1 MVRFDKPCQL
11 VRGAVA
17 YFREHMVLGDYLTQ
31 EGRAELVWQGEGARM
46 LGLSGVCRP
55 DEFERVCRGLHPR
68 TGERLMVRD
77 KGAQRRV
84 CFFGQISPPKD
95 VSLACLVAGDQ
106 RIAGWWDEAVRET
119 LLEIE
124 ATVATRVRRGGVS
137 HDRTTGCMVAA
148 VVTHDTN
155 RALDPQLHT
164 HVCLLNLT
172 YDREEKRWKGV
183 QPSGLYRHQGYFRE
197 VCYNKLAQRLRSAG
211 YQLDKVKGIGFNLTG
226 FPEDL
231 RSRFSKRRREI
242 LRQAAAVGATTQD
255 ELQSIASNSRAAKT
269 KATAKELRAGWI
281 KEAGEALDAVRKV
294 IATAAGRPVRLP
306 VATPLEAVTSA
317 EAHVFERRSV
327 ADERVLLREALVA
340 GRGDVSLA
348 ELKAAVVDR
357 LASGFLLKR
366 ADSLVSRE
374 SLAAENEFV
383 GWAAN
388 RRESEAVLGRP
399 AAAAG
404 LSLEQADAVAE
415 VLESRSSVILLQGD
429 AGTGKTTCLNAIVAG
444 AAKQGNQVFCC
455 APSAAATDVLRRELG
470 GAADTLQQLL
480 VNRALQ
486 SSVRGRLLIVD
497 EAGLVSVRE
506 MRDLCRLAA
515 ANGNRLLL
523 VGDTKQHTA
532 VEAGDALRCLHKYA
546 GLPVAR
552 LTEIRRQRDP
562 LFRQAVALLAR
573 KDAKGAMDQFARIGA
588 VREVRSSREMLAQA
602 AADYLETIRSGRSC
616 LVISPVWSEIHAFND
631 EARRQL
637 RAAGLLQKSERPA
650 ETVFSLKW
658 TMEERRRPENYQRG
672 DLLTFYHASGPFVQ
686 GESVAVVRREGDKV
700 IVRRPAGDEVPVNVR
715 QTGGFDV
722 GLGRTIKV
730 AVGERLLIRAN
741 HAPAQL
747 KNGDLVEVSDLAG
760 DGTFRLKDGRSIPPG
775 FRHFSLGYATTSH
788 GAQGRTVDRGI
799 LLMGEEGMAAGNLK
813 QAYVSSSR
821 FRDSQMIYTTDWA
834 GAREAMRRPA
844 DRMLAKEL
852 VADDASSSFRRFSLS
867 RFFREGKGA
876 RLLAVLRGAPQA
888 GGPAAG
894 TGQPGRN

>member
-11 VRGAVA
+11 VRGAAA

-31 EGRAELVWQGEGARM
+31 EGRAELAWQGEGARM

-77 KGAQRRV
+77 KGAIRRV

-95 VSLACLVAGDQ
+95 VSLAYLVAGDH
-106 RIAGWWDEAVRET
+106 RIAGWWEEAVRET
-119 LLEIE
+119 LSEIE
-124 ATVATRVRRGGVS
+124 AAVATRVRRGGVS

-172 YDREEKRWKGV
+172 FDREEQRWKGV

-226 FPEDL
+226 FPEEL

-242 LRQAAAVGATTQD
+242 LRQATAAGATSQD
-255 ELQSIASNSRAAKT
+255 ELQAIASNSRAAKT

-281 KEAGEALDAVRKV
+281 REAGEALDAVRKIV
-294 IATAAGRPVRLP
+294 ADATARTVRSSG
-306 VATPLEAVTSA
+306 VTPLEAVTSA

-327 ADERVLLREALVA
+327 ADERLLLREALVA
-340 GRGDVSLA
+340 GRGEVPLTA
-348 ELKAAVVDR
+348 LKAVVVDR
-357 LASGFLLKR
+357 LASGSLLKR
-366 ADSLVSRE
+366 GDSLVSRE

-383 GWAAN
+383 GWAAS
-388 RRESEAVLGRP
+388 RRESEAVLGHLG
-399 AAAAG
+399 AEAG
-404 LSLEQADAVAE
+404 LSLEQADTVRK
-415 VLESRSSVILLQGD
+415 VLHSRSSLILLQGD

-444 AAKQGNQVFCC
+444 ASKQGNQVFCC
-455 APSAAATDVLRRELG
+455 APSAAATDVLRHELG
-470 GAADTLQQLL
+470 AAADTLQQLL
-480 VNRALQ
+480 VNRGLQ
-486 SSVRGRLLIVD
+486 SSIRGRLLIVD
-497 EAGLVSVRE
+497 EAGLISVRE

-515 ANGNRLLL
+515 INGNRLLL

-532 VEAGDALRCLHKYA
+532 VEAGDALRCLQKYA

-552 LTEIRRQRDP
+552 LTQIRRQRNP

-573 KDAKGAMDQFARIGA
+573 KDAKGAMAQFARIGA
-588 VREVRSSREMLAQA
+588 VQEVRSSREMFAQA
-602 AADYLETIRSGRSC
+602 AADYLGTIRSGRSC

-631 EARRQL
+631 EVRRQL
-637 RAAGLLQKSERPA
+637 RAAHLLQKFERPA

-672 DLLTFYHASGPFVQ
+672 DLLTFYQAVGSFAQ
-686 GESVAVVRREGDKV
+686 GESVAVMRRDGDQV
-700 IVRRPAGDEVPVNVR
+700 MVRRPGGGEMPVDVR
-715 QTGGFDV
+715 RTGGFDV
-722 GLGRTIKV
+722 GIGRTIKV
-730 AVGERLLIRAN
+730 SVGERLLVRAN
-741 HAPAQL
+741 HAKSRL
-747 KNGDLVEVSDLAG
+747 KNGDLVEVSGVAG
-760 DGTFRLKDGRSIPPG
+760 DGALRLKDGRSIPPD
-775 FRHFSLGYATTSH
+775 FRHFSHGYATTSH
-788 GAQGRTVDRGI
+788 SAQGRTVDRGI
-799 LLMGEEGMAAGNLK
+799 LLMGDEGIAAGNLK
-813 QAYVSSSR
+813 QAYVSNSR

-834 GAREAMRRPA
+834 GAREAVCRPG

-852 VADDASSSFRRFSLS
+852 VPDEAASSFRQFSLS

-876 RLLAVLRGAPQA
+876 HLLAALRGIK
-888 GGPAAG
+888 PAAG
-894 TGQPGRN
+894 LDAGGAQHGQN